1 MVDNSPALI
10 ISQICST
17 RFSLQ
22 AIVHLPSGMHI
33 KSSTKLKRFFIFRH
47 PDFGVV
53 ALMLGRT
60 PNRGKFRGQL
70 LHQPS
75 PAITSHHQPY
85 WEFQVWDRDLPL
97 PGNLELLCHLATRIA
112 GCSSPVGA
120 LWSSFD
126 ASSPGSVHCKR
137 ATRECLKQQ
146 KHCRIWSHFGF
157 SSKFTALCI
166 WPVCLRHEVQ
176 KAGTIPSLQKH
187 GARLSHRV

>member
-85 WEFQVWDRDLPL
+85 
-97 PGNLELLCHLATRIA
+97 LELLCRLATRIA

-176 KAGTIPSLQKH
+176 KAGTIPSLHEKH
-187 GARLSHRV
+187 GARLSVHRV

>member
-1 MVDNSPALI
+1 LTRTWTRSEMVDNSPALI

-75 PAITSHHQPY
+75 PAITSHIESSRFEIGIYHSLATWNSFATWP
-85 WEFQVWDRDLPL
+85 R
-97 PGNLELLCHLATRIA
+97 ELL
-112 GCSSPVGA
+112 VVVVQ
-120 LWSSFD
+120 
-126 ASSPGSVHCKR
+126 SVHCGV
-137 ATRECLKQQ
+137 ALMPPLQDQYIVRE
-146 KHCRIWSHFGF
+146 
-157 SSKFTALCI
+157 
-166 WPVCLRHEVQ
+166 PHEN
-176 KAGTIPSLQKH
+176 A
-187 GARLSHRV
+187 